1 VGASLID
8 GRAEVG
14 GDRGHR
20 LAGVALA
27 LVIPTM
33 VAAVALDPTRIG
45 PDREHWPGN
54 LVELAADPWPY
65 PLALALMALGGV
77 MALSTG
83 VSLRAACVEGP
94 QILGWGRLGLIAA
107 GTAILGWTALKLRFY
122 MLAVEW
128 AASGEPVLGP
138 LATSALET
146 HGLAVTVAF
155 LALPTLLVSVIAAG
169 WGLQRRLAAPPW
181 LRVFPIAAG
190 IVVAISPVGFAD
202 IGPLQGFA
210 AFLFVAAILLTVWT
224 TLLGASLARGTR

>member
-1 VGASLID
+1 VSAPLID
-8 GRAEVG
+8 GPTEVG
-14 GDRGHR
+14 GDVGHR
-20 LAGVALA
+20 LAGVGLA
-27 LVIPTM
+27 LVIPTLM
-33 VAAVALDPTRIG
+33 AAVALDPTRIG

-54 LVELAADPWPY
+54 FVEFAADPWPY

-77 MALSTG
+77 IALGSG
-83 VSLRAACVEGP
+83 AALRAAAVEGP
-94 QILGWGRLGLIAA
+94 QSLRRGRLGLVAA

-138 LATSALET
+138 LATAALET
-146 HGLAVTVAF
+146 HGLGVTVAF
-155 LALPTLLVSVIAAG
+155 LALPTLLVSLIAAG
-169 WGLQRRLAAPPW
+169 WGLQHRLAAPRW

-210 AFLFVAAILLTVWT
+210 SFLFVAAVLLTFWT
-224 TLLGASLARGTR
+224 TLLGASLARGDR